1 MGMSSLVTLVFSL
14 LLIFGIY
21 ILVTNQISGRSRI
34 ILIVFILVLGI
45 YMFSKLPIF
54 QSYDD
59 LQDSPVDAK
68 QSYEIDASSLRKNTG
83 SYTLSSW
90 IYIDD
95 WNHNY
100 GNEKII
106 IQNNLDG
113 KQLNPKIY
121 LDEYKNDVHFEV
133 GVLNPDSTGTTV
145 EKLSVTNI
153 SLQKWVNIIMTI
165 NDRTMDIYV
174 NGKLVQTKGM
184 KNIIDSAAFNN
195 GKIQI
200 TPDGGFGGFITSFRY
215 YNEFITPQQAWNIY
229 KHGFGNLFSNFL
241 DRYNLK
247 LTFYEDNVMKNEYNI
262 I

>member
-1 MGMSSLVTLVFSL
+1 MGTSSLIKMIFAL

-21 ILVTNQISGRSRI
+21 ILLTNQISGRSKI
-34 ILIVFILVLGI
+34 VLIVFILVVGI
-45 YMFSKLPIF
+45 YLFSNLPMFK
-54 QSYDD
+54 SYDD
-59 LQDSPVDAK
+59 LQSSPVDAK
-68 QSYEIDASSLRKNTG
+68 QTYEINASTLRKTKG
-83 SYTLSSW
+83 DYTLSCW

-100 GNEKII
+100 GNEKTI

-113 KQLNPKIY
+113 TDLNPRIF

-133 GVLNPDSTGTTV
+133 KVLDENSAGTKI
-145 EKLSVTNI
+145 EKLTVTNV
-153 SLQKWVNIIMTI
+153 SLQKWVSIIMTVS
-165 NDRTMDIYV
+165 DRTMDVYV
-174 NGKLVQTKGM
+174 NGKLVQTRGM
-184 KNIIDSAAFNN
+184 PNIIDAATFNN

-200 TPDGGFGGFITSFRY
+200 TPDGGFGGFISSFRY

-229 KHGFGNLFSNFL
+229 KNGLGNMFSNFL